1 MSEFNYLTGR
11 KELFDNAPDEAMVVL
26 ETNDGQ
32 IYYAVSHNRGAQY
45 WYDNGNPGR
54 PIGLIALFEKTRV
67 IASRVRADGLPPAQ
81 PKRDPIPKSRLDRM
95 EQAQKTL
102 RKAVSQP
109 ATVKPKPEPKS
120 EPKKPEQRAVSQAHT
135 SPCAKCGVTGLHA
148 CPGAPVVYTE
158 QDKQRLNEAV
168 KQIIADEQKPKV
180 EQGGFVSIFAM
191 SRTTAAPGA
200 FLNLHRNGNISLST
214 KLPIVT
220 SDVVDVQVDP
230 TSGLIRV
237 GKVETG
243 GRALPKS
250 RMLTS
255 KALVD
260 IFRIPEGNNSIRI
273 YLTEADGWWQG
284 QAELAKGSA

>member
-67 IASRVRADGLPPAQ
+67 IASRVRADGLPPVE

-109 ATVKPKPEPKS
+109 APVAPKPELKPWTVTVEKAKADPVCSQVLREQGKAFPKTCPVHGLKPCQ
-120 EPKKPEQRAVSQAHT
+120 PKP
-135 SPCAKCGVTGLHA
+135 
-148 CPGAPVVYTE
+148 APV
-158 QDKQRLNEAV
+158 KPAPA
-168 KQIIADEQKPKV
+168 KPSAPKAD
-180 EQGGFVSIFAM
+180 GFVSIYELSQRGG
-191 SRTTAAPGA
+191 SRAAGTFVTVNA
-200 FLNLHRNGNISLST
+200 NGQLSLSA
-214 KLPIVT
+214 KLPFVAG
-220 SDVVDVQVDP
+220 DVIDIQINP
-230 TSGLIRV
+230 ARGLIRL

-243 GRALPKS
+243 GRALTKT
-250 RMLTS
+250 RMVS
-255 KALVD
+255 CKALTDTFTV
-260 IFRIPEGNNSIRI
+260 PEGEKSIRI
-273 YLTEADGWWQG
+273 LLTEADGWWQG
-284 QAELAKGSA
+284 QAEVAGVRK